1 MPGKI
6 EGKWKRGWQRMR
18 WLGSIT
24 DSVGI
29 NLSKLQK
36 IVENRVAWC
45 AAVHGVEESWT
56 WATKNYNWAYSS
68 DQVRQCAQSHRIF
81 KKMGSNNYS
90 LINTLM
96 GKLQEIVKDRD
107 AWSAAVHGVT
117 KSRTQLSDWTTT
129 AMGQVEGHAKI
140 PKHNFCLRVLVGKG
154 KKKEW
159 FIQTREGLSLTVC
172 FLPDWLLWGGKWPP
186 LRHIFKRK

>member
-96 GKLQEIVKDRD
+96 GKLQEIVKDRTP
-107 AWSAAVHGVT
+107 GVLQFRGSQRVGHNLVT
-117 KSRTQLSDWTTT
+117 EQQQRWAKLRAMQKFPSIISVLGFWLGKAKRRNDSSRPGKVSLLLS
-129 AMGQVEGHAKI
+129 VS
-140 PKHNFCLRVLVGKG
+140 F
-154 KKKEW
+154 
-159 FIQTREGLSLTVC
+159 
-172 FLPDWLLWGGKWPP
+172 
-186 LRHIFKRK
+186 